1 MNWIPITDRL
11 PDETGAYL
19 VSCVNG
25 NVKVG
30 HFSTYDNKWSDA
42 KATAWMP
49 LPKPYEAKGETDCPW
64 K

>member
-30 HFSTYDNKWSDA
+30 HFSTFDNKWSDA

-49 LPKPYEAKGETDCPW
+49 LPKPFEAKGETDCPW

>member
-1 MNWIPITDRL
+1 MNWIPTSERL

-30 HFSTYDNKWSDA
+30 HFSTFDNKWSDA

>member
-1 MNWIPITDRL
+1 MKWIPITDRL

-49 LPKPYEAKGETDCPW
+49 LPKPFEAKGETDCPW